1 MASDSEPRDRPSQP
15 QGGSVNQGWIYC
27 DRITAADAGQRVL
40 EFYTTRYPHS
50 PAADW
55 LGRLQAGQIRLQGQI
70 ASGQEIL
77 VAGQQLAYHRPP
89 WEEPP
94 VPLGYTVLHEDD
106 QVLVID
112 KPAGL
117 PVLPGGN
124 FLHHTL
130 LHQLQQAYPDS
141 PPLPVHRLGRGTSG
155 LMVLARSRSARA
167 HLSRQFR
174 HATDQGGAAGHRSGL
189 QKTYRALIAPGDC
202 PPHLMINTPIGKLP
216 HPTLGYVY
224 GACLEGRV
232 AHSQVTLL
240 ERGPRANLVE
250 VVIRTGRP
258 HQIRIHLAAAG
269 YPLLGDPLY
278 TSGGVPRLAPG
289 APVAL
294 PGDGGYFLHAYRLE
308 FIHPSGQQPMVFT
321 LPPPWPAHLYP

>member
-1 MASDSEPRDRPSQP
+1 M
-15 QGGSVNQGWIYC
+15 NQGWIYR
-27 DRITAADAGQRVL
+27 DRITAADAGQGVL
-40 EFYTTRYPHS
+40 AFYTSRYPHS
-50 PAADW
+50 TAADW
-55 LGRLQAGQIRLQGQI
+55 QGRLQSGQIRLEGRI
-70 ASGQEIL
+70 ACGQEIL
-77 VAGQQLAYHRPP
+77 MAGQHLAYHRPP

-94 VPLGYTVLHEDD
+94 VPLGYTVLHRDE
-106 QVLVID
+106 QVLVIN

-130 LHQLQQAYPDS
+130 LHQLQQADPDS

-174 HATDQGGAAGHRSGL
+174 HTTQPGNDAGFSPPL
-189 QKTYRALIAPGDC
+189 EKTYRALIAPGDC
-202 PPHLMINTPIGKLP
+202 PPYLTINTPIGKLP

-224 GACLEGRV
+224 GACPEGIF

-240 ERGPRANLVE
+240 KRGPRANLVE

-278 TSGGVPRLAPG
+278 TIGGVPRLDPG
-289 APVAL
+289 HPTAL
-294 PGDGGYFLHAYRLE
+294 PGDGGYFLHAYRLQC
-308 FIHPSGQQPMVFT
+308 IHPSHQRAMVFT
-321 LPPPWPAHLYP
+321 LSPPWPAHLYP

>member
-1 MASDSEPRDRPSQP
+1 M
-15 QGGSVNQGWIYC
+15 NQGWIYC

-40 EFYTTRYPHS
+40 EFYTNRYPHS
-50 PAADW
+50 TAADW
-55 LGRLQAGQIRLQGQI
+55 LGRLQAGQIRLEGQI
-70 ASGQEIL
+70 ANGQDIL
-77 VAGQQLAYHRPP
+77 GRGQQLAYHRPP

-240 ERGPRANLVE
+240 NRGPRANLVE

-294 PGDGGYFLHAYRLE
+294 PGDGGYFLHAYRLQ

>member
-1 MASDSEPRDRPSQP
+1 M
-15 QGGSVNQGWIYC
+15 NQGWIYR
-27 DRITAADAGQRVL
+27 DRITAADAGQGVL
-40 EFYTTRYPHS
+40 AFYTSRYPHS
-50 PAADW
+50 TAADW
-55 LGRLQAGQIRLQGQI
+55 QGRLQSGRIRLGGRI
-70 ASGQEIL
+70 ASGQETL
-77 VAGQQLAYHRPP
+77 VAGQHLAYHRPP
-89 WEEPP
+89 WEEPS
-94 VPLGYTVLHEDD
+94 VPLGYTVLHGDD
-106 QVLVID
+106 QVLVIN

-130 LHQLQQAYPDS
+130 LHQLQQADPDS

-167 HLSRQFR
+167 HLSQQFR
-174 HATDQGGAAGHRSGL
+174 QTTDQEGAGGPSPGL
-189 QKTYRALIAPGDC
+189 QKTYRALIAPGEC
-202 PPHLMINTPIGKLP
+202 PPHLTITTPIGKLP

-224 GACLEGRV
+224 GACPGGMV

-278 TSGGVPRLAPG
+278 TLGGVPRLDPG
-289 APVAL
+289 HPMAR

-308 FIHPSGQQPMVFT
+308 FIHPSRQQAMVFT

>member
-1 MASDSEPRDRPSQP
+1 M
-15 QGGSVNQGWIYC
+15 NQGWVYC
-27 DRITAADAGQRVL
+27 DRISAADAGQRVL
-40 EFYTTRYPHS
+40 EFYTNRYLHS
-50 PAADW
+50 SGEDW
-55 LGRLQAGQIRLQGQI
+55 HRRLQSGQIRLEGHI
-70 ASGQEIL
+70 ASGQEML
-77 VAGQQLAYHRPP
+77 VAGQHLAYHRPP

-94 VPLGYTVLHEDD
+94 VSLGYTVLHGDD
-106 QVLVID
+106 KVLVIN

-130 LHQLQQAYPDS
+130 LHQLHQTYPDLT
-141 PPLPVHRLGRGTSG
+141 PIPVHRLGRGTSG

-167 HLSRQFR
+167 HLSQQFR
-174 HATDQGGAAGHRSGL
+174 HATDQEGAGGQSLGL

-202 PPHLMINTPIGKLP
+202 PSHLTITTPIGKLP

-224 GACLEGRV
+224 GACPGGMV

-240 ERGPRANLVE
+240 GRGPRANLVE
-250 VVIRTGRP
+250 VMIRTGRP

-278 TSGGVPRLAPG
+278 PLGGVRRLDPD

-294 PGDGGYFLHAYRLE
+294 PGDGGYFLHAYRLQ
-308 FIHPSGQQPMVFT
+308 FIHPSHQQAMVFT
-321 LPPPWPAHLYP
+321 LPPPWPADLYP